1 MRNRMRPQNSNYGF
15 LAEAL
20 LEIREMVSSGSEE
33 MGVIDDALSQAG
45 IRPWKTNPECLSRKN
60 ICMETEFCIHCR
72 RCGGNEADPDGI
84 CEICLRCA
92 LCCECRSDRVA
103 PWKRSEG

>member
-1 MRNRMRPQNSNYGF
+1 MRNRMRNQNSNNYGF

-20 LEIREMVSSGSEE
+20 LEIREMVPSGSEE
-33 MGVIDDALSQAG
+33 MGIIDEALSQAG

-60 ICMETEFCIHCR
+60 ICLE
-72 RCGGNEADPDGI
+72 RCGGNESDPDGI

-92 LCCECRSDRVA
+92 LCCECGGTFQ
-103 PWKRSEG
+103 EEE